1 MHDERVRLVPVDALP
16 HHVQWWVDG
25 PADGPYTIWVRN
37 TPDAL
42 AAAEVVRQTLL
53 NAGSPAAAA

>member
-1 MHDERVRLVPVDALP
+1 MHDRVRLVPVEALP
-16 HHVQWWVDG
+16 HDVLLWVDG

-42 AAAEVVRQTLL
+42 AAAEVARQTLL
-53 NAGSPAAAA
+53 SAGPSAAAA